1 MNNLKSIDPKAQHYV
16 SQFYL
21 RNFAIKHKKGSLIY
35 CFDKV
40 TRKTFRPN
48 VKNIAHQTGFYDF
61 KTSQGEDVSVEF
73 MFSDV
78 ETKTQIAI
86 QNILDESTTK
96 ALQKNKIALADFFAS
111 QEIRTP
117 VFRDIHDYM
126 ITVTNNLLQKDGFSL
141 KEPEEN
147 NTKEF
152 QAQFIIESS
161 ALFAKMLLEMKWILV
176 KNHTYEPFWT
186 SDNPIC
192 RYNPLKSELVGN
204 LGLKCDGIQ
213 LLIPI
218 SPWFTIII
226 CDPIGYSHAD
236 SEIDADL
243 SNIEFINSGQV
254 INSRQYIFS
263 IDDNFVLAQEM
274 VNQSSNLSD
283 PKRPRMV
290 AN

>member
-1 MNNLKSIDPKAQHYV
+1 MKNHKSLVPKAQHYV
-16 SQFYL
+16 PQFYL

-35 CFDKV
+35 CCDKV

-48 VKNIAHQTGFYDF
+48 VNNIAHQTGLYDF
-61 KTSQGEDVSVEF
+61 QTSQGEEVSVEF
-73 MFSDV
+73 MFSDA
-78 ETKTQIAI
+78 ETKAQIAI
-86 QNILDESTTK
+86 QNILDEPTTK
-96 ALQKNKIALADFFAS
+96 SLQDNKIALANFFAS

-117 VFRDIHDYM
+117 VFRDVHDYM
-126 ITVTNNLLQKDGFSL
+126 INVTNNLLEKDGFSL
-141 KEPEEN
+141 KAPEEN

-152 QAQFIIESS
+152 QAQFIVESS
-161 ALFAKMLLEMKWILV
+161 ASIAEILIEMKWILV
-176 KNHTYEPFWT
+176 KNRSNTPFWT

-192 RYNPLKSELVGN
+192 RYNPLKSDLVGT

-226 CDPIGYSHAD
+226 CDPIGYAHSD
-236 SEIDADL
+236 SEIYADQ

-263 IDDNFVLAQEM
+263 IDDNFRLAQEM
-274 VNQSSNLSD
+274 VNQRSNLSD

>member
-1 MNNLKSIDPKAQHYV
+1 MKNHKSLVPKAQHYV
-16 SQFYL
+16 PQFYL

-61 KTSQGEDVSVEF
+61 QTSQGEDVSVEF
-73 MFSDV
+73 MFSDA
-78 ETKTQIAI
+78 ETKAQIAI
-86 QNILDESTTK
+86 QNILDEPTTRS
-96 ALQKNKIALADFFAS
+96 LQDNKIALANFFAS

-117 VFRDIHDYM
+117 VFRDVHDYM
-126 ITVTNNLLQKDGFSL
+126 IDVTNNLLEKDGFSL
-141 KEPEEN
+141 KDPEEN

-152 QAQFIIESS
+152 QARFIVESS
-161 ALFAKMLLEMKWILV
+161 ASFAEILIEMKWILV
-176 KNHTYEPFWT
+176 KNSSQTPFWT

-192 RYNPLKSELVGN
+192 RYNPLKSDLVGT

-226 CDPIGYSHAD
+226 CDPIGYAHSD
-236 SEIDADL
+236 SEIYADQ

-263 IDDNFVLAQEM
+263 IDDSFRLAQEM
-274 VNQSSNLSD
+274 VNQRSNLSD